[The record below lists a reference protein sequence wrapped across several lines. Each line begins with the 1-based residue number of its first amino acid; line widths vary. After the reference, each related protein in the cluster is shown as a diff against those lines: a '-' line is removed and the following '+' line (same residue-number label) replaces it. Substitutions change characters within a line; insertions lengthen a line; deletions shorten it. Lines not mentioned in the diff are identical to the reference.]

1 MNYSSLFSA
10 AVLLTAAMLSANASS
25 PETGFLNRTITVDGV
40 MYRYVV
46 FVPMGWSAEQKWPIV
61 LFLHGAGERGD
72 EGLAQSDVGLG
83 KAIRTHPDRFPAVVV
98 MPQCRKNN
106 WWQAPAMEAQAL
118 AALDAALK
126 EFNGD
131 PERTYL
137 TGLSMGGY
145 GSWDVAAKVPNRFAA
160 VAVVCGGILMPAAA
174 KAQHDVPQP
183 DSADPYADTAKKV
196 AGLPIWVF
204 HGGADPTVPV
214 TESRKMVEALKALNA
229 DVRYTE
235 YDGVGHNSWDKAYG
249 EPEFPTWLFAH
260 KRVADPGPRTRGRE

>member
-1 MNYSSLFSA
+1 MTYRSLLSA
-10 AVLLTAAMLSANASS
+10 AVLLTAAVLAHASS
-25 PETGFLNRTITVDGV
+25 PETGFLNRTLTVDGV

-46 FVPMGWSAEQKWPIV
+46 YVPMGWSADQKWPVV

-72 EGLAQSDVGLG
+72 EGLAQSDIGLG

-98 MPQCRKNN
+98 MPQCRKND
-106 WWQAPAMEAQAL
+106 WWQSPAMEAQAL
-118 AALDAALK
+118 AALDAASK

-131 PERTYL
+131 ADRTYL

-145 GSWDVAAKVPNRFAA
+145 GSWDVASKVPNRFAA
-160 VAVVCGGILMPAAA
+160 VAVVCGGILLPPAAKNLHA
-174 KAQHDVPQP
+174 TPQP
-183 DSADPYADTAKKV
+183 DAADPYSDTAKKV
-196 AGLPIWVF
+196 ARLPIWVF

-235 YDGVGHNSWDKAYG
+235 YEGVGHNSWDKAYG
-249 EPEFPTWLFAH
+249 EVEFATWLFSH
-260 KRVADPGPRTRGRE
+260 KRVGDPGPRSSGSR